1 MTEAERCFAAFA
13 ALERELRQ
21 LRPRARESA
30 APSAS
35 TPSPAK
41 APPRASQAQ
50 REAFPPASPAVAAT
64 ATGPGPATPAAQTS
78 APTRGRASGGGMP
91 SPAAYAALLA
101 SLAPAP
107 CDPQIAADIAEID
120 RAIRGSVSRRPVRDD
135 GPEDLAPDVCRA
147 AADCVEKPVRDG
159 MCHTHLHR
167 ASLLSRE
174 EAIARNRARAQADD
188 GRRRPRR
195 RERPVGAA
203 SPLIARKKSRAATGE

>member
-1 MTEAERCFAAFA
+1 
-13 ALERELRQ
+13 
-21 LRPRARESA
+21 
-30 APSAS
+30 
-35 TPSPAK
+35 
-41 APPRASQAQ
+41 
-50 REAFPPASPAVAAT
+50 
-64 ATGPGPATPAAQTS
+64 
-78 APTRGRASGGGMP
+78 MP